1 MTPFELLEPKSLKEA
16 IGLLDPDDASV
27 RPIAGGTATML
38 MMKGGFF
45 RPRRLVSLRRV
56 EERYSRI
63 EIRPGDELRI
73 GALTTLSGLERS
85 PDIRRHSPVLT
96 QTLRTLANVRVRN
109 VATVGV
115 HLAHGDPHQDL
126 PPVLLALGAR
136 VSVLGPEGERT
147 IPVEDLIKGYYET
160 VLKRNEVITDLIIP
174 AQTGRRAAYVK
185 CTTRSADDWP
195 CLGVA
200 VSLAADKALVREAS
214 VAISAAT
221 ERPVRLRAVE
231 SILRGATVDDA
242 LLRRAG
248 DAAVD
253 EATLFADAQGS
264 VAYKKQL
271 LRVHIARAVRRALE
285 TASGSAH

>member
-1 MTPFELLEPKSLKEA
+1 MTPFELLEPSSLQEA
-16 IGLLDPDDASV
+16 IGLLDPDDAAV
-27 RPIAGGTATML
+27 RPIAGGTATLL
-38 MMKGGFF
+38 MMKGGFL

-56 EERYSRI
+56 EDRYSRI
-63 EIRPGDELRI
+63 EAGPEGELRI
-73 GALTTLSGLERS
+73 GALATLSALERS
-85 PDIRRHSPVLT
+85 AEARARVPVLA
-96 QTLRTLANVRVRN
+96 QALKTLANVRVRN
-109 VATVGV
+109 VATVGG

-126 PPVLLALGAR
+126 PPVFVSLGAR
-136 VSVLGPEGERT
+136 VVALGPKGERS
-147 IPVEDLIKGYYET
+147 IPAEELITGYYET
-160 VLKRNEVITDLIIP
+160 VLARNELIAQVIIP
-174 AQTGRRAAYVK
+174 GQASKRSVYLK

-200 VSLAADKALVREAS
+200 VSMTADKSVVREAS

-231 SILRGATVDDA
+231 SILRGAQVDDA
-242 LLRRAG
+242 LLRKAG

-271 LRVHIARAVRRALE
+271 LRVHIARAVRRALD
-285 TASGSAH
+285 ASSAH

>member
-16 IGLLDPDDASV
+16 IGLLDPEDASV

-38 MMKGGFF
+38 MMKGGFL
-45 RPRRLVSLRRV
+45 RPRRLVSLRRI

-63 EIRPGDELRI
+63 ETGPKGELRI
-73 GALTTLSGLERS
+73 GALVTLSALERS
-85 PDIRRHSPVLT
+85 AEAKRRVPVLA
-96 QTLRTLANVRVRN
+96 QALKTLANVRVRN
-109 VATVGV
+109 VATVGG

-126 PPVLLALGAR
+126 PPVFVSLGAHIVALG
-136 VSVLGPEGERT
+136 PKGERT
-147 IPVEDLIKGYYET
+147 IPVEELITGYYET
-160 VLKRNEVITDLIIP
+160 VLERNELIAELIVP
-174 AQTGRRAAYVK
+174 AQTDRRSVYVK

-200 VSLAADKALVREAS
+200 VSMASDKLAVREAS

-231 SILRGATVDDA
+231 SLLRGASVDDA

-271 LRVHIARAVRRALE
+271 LRVHVARAVRRALE
-285 TASGSAH
+285 AASGSAH

>member
-38 MMKGGFF
+38 MMKGGFL
-45 RPRRLVSLRRV
+45 RPRRLVSLRRI

-63 EIRPGDELRI
+63 ETGPEGELRI
-73 GALTTLSGLERS
+73 GALVTLSALERS
-85 PDIRRHSPVLT
+85 AEAKLRVPVLA
-96 QTLRTLANVRVRN
+96 QALRTLANVRVRN
-109 VATVGV
+109 VATVGG

-126 PPVLLALGAR
+126 PPVFVSLGAR
-136 VSVLGPEGERT
+136 VSTLGPKGERT
-147 IPVEDLIKGYYET
+147 IPVEELITGYYET
-160 VLKRNEVITDLIIP
+160 VLERNELIAELIVP
-174 AQTGRRAAYVK
+174 AQVGRRSVYVK

-200 VSLAADKALVREAS
+200 VSMAADKSVVREAS

-271 LRVHIARAVRRALE
+271 LRVHVARAVRRALE

>member
-1 MTPFELLEPKSLKEA
+1 MTPFELLEPGSLREA
-16 IGLLDPDDASV
+16 IGMLDPDDASV
-27 RPIAGGTATML
+27 RPIGGGTALML

-56 EERYSRI
+56 EERYSRM
-63 EIRPGDELRI
+63 EIQPTGDLRI
-73 GALTTLSGLERS
+73 GALMTLSALERS
-85 PDIRRHSPVLT
+85 PEARRNVPVLA
-96 QTLRTLANVRVRN
+96 QTLKTLANVRVRN
-109 VATVGV
+109 VATLGG

-136 VSVLGPEGERT
+136 VSVIGPKGERT
-147 IPVEDLIKGYYET
+147 VPVEELITGYYET
-160 VLKRNEVITDLIIP
+160 VLGRNELIADLIIP
-174 AQTGRRAAYVK
+174 ARPERRAVYVK

-200 VSLAADKALVREAS
+200 VSMTADKTVVREAS

-221 ERPVRLRAVE
+221 ERPVRLLRVE

-248 DAAVD
+248 EAAVE
-253 EATLFADAQGS
+253 EAVLFADAQGS

-271 LRVHIARAVRRALE
+271 LRVHIGRAVRRAFDA
-285 TASGSAH
+285 TQVSG

>member
-109 VATVGV
+109 VATVGG

>member
-1 MTPFELLEPKSLKEA
+1 MTPFELLEPKTLHEA

-27 RPIAGGTATML
+27 RSIAGGTATML

-63 EIRPGDELRI
+63 ETGPEGELRI
-73 GALTTLSGLERS
+73 GALVTLSALERS
-85 PDIRRHSPVLT
+85 PEARKRVPVLA
-96 QTLRTLANVRVRN
+96 QALRTLANVRVRN
-109 VATVGV
+109 VATVGG

-126 PPVLLALGAR
+126 PPVFVCLGAR
-136 VSVLGPEGERT
+136 VSTLGPKGERT
-147 IPVEDLIKGYYET
+147 IPVEDLITGYYET
-160 VLKRNEVITDLIIP
+160 VLERNELIAALIVP
-174 AQTGRRAAYVK
+174 AQAGRRAAYLK

-200 VSLAADKALVREAS
+200 VSMAADKSVVREAS

-221 ERPVRLRAVE
+221 ERPLRLRAVE
-231 SILRGATVDDA
+231 SILRGATIDEA
-242 LLRRAG
+242 TLRRAG

-271 LRVHIARAVRRALE
+271 LRVHVARAVRQALNA
-285 TASGSAH
+285 ASGSAH

>member
-38 MMKGGFF
+38 MMKGGFL
-45 RPRRLVSLRRV
+45 RPRRLGSLRRI

-63 EIRPGDELRI
+63 ETGPEGELRI
-73 GALTTLSGLERS
+73 GALVTLSALERS
-85 PDIRRHSPVLT
+85 AEAKLRVPVLA
-96 QTLRTLANVRVRN
+96 QALRTLANVRVRN
-109 VATVGV
+109 VATVGG

-126 PPVLLALGAR
+126 PPVFVSLGAR
-136 VSVLGPEGERT
+136 VSTLGPKGERT
-147 IPVEDLIKGYYET
+147 IPVEELITGYYET
-160 VLKRNEVITDLIIP
+160 VLERNELIAELIVP
-174 AQTGRRAAYVK
+174 AQVGRRSVYVK

-200 VSLAADKALVREAS
+200 VSMAADKSVVREAS

-271 LRVHIARAVRRALE
+271 LRVHVARAVRRALE